1 MSECIHLNYTSQRAL
16 RTQKDLAYEKLQV
29 YLLLTAKRVQEQIFR
44 LVTAT
49 MTYIEFL
56 NSGITNYDS
65 ISMVSIT
72 SITCT
77 GNQDGKM
84 DRQLQTYYL
93 QWPHKT
99 LLSSW
104 VTQPPSTQP
113 SLSPWHRWVPTPG
126 TCFTLCQGP
135 RHTVV
140 TQPGQRAPPCW
151 DWTPSLLSNMWALL
165 PSVFL

>member
-1 MSECIHLNYTSQRAL
+1 MSECINLNYTSQRAL

-44 LVTAT
+44 LVTAA

-93 QWPHKT
+93 Q
-99 LLSSW
+99 
-104 VTQPPSTQP
+104 
-113 SLSPWHRWVPTPG
+113 
-126 TCFTLCQGP
+126 
-135 RHTVV
+135 
-140 TQPGQRAPPCW
+140 
-151 DWTPSLLSNMWALL
+151 
-165 PSVFL
+165 